1 MVFGGT
7 NMQFGYPASVL
18 TLDRDRGLWSLDH
31 DFDPAA
37 MSWKLL
43 HTEDGSELHDAI
55 GATILKGRMTADIP
69 LLLKKPGGGTIRL
82 DRVEIDGTLCLFIP
96 SEPLSPGEDYQE
108 VTASG
113 TLGRAAS
120 PEEIAGICALGTG
133 TMIATDEGPQPIDW
147 LRPGDRVLTR
157 DNGYQQLL
165 WLGSHTMP
173 RRAPAE
179 TRPLLLEE
187 GCFGPGLPERNL
199 LASPGTGILLAGQ
212 ELELWFGES
221 EMFAQTRHAAPE
233 AASGTGRQPLY
244 SLLFA
249 TPEVILAE
257 GMWVSAVHA
266 DAAYISLLPDR
277 VRGALAQRLP
287 EAHGMAARAWLVDWE
302 VAMFRRERLAHARRI
317 AA

>member
-1 MVFGGT
+1 
-7 NMQFGYPASVL
+7 MQFGYPASVL
-18 TLDRDRGLWSLDH
+18 TLHRTLGLWSLDH
-31 DFDPAA
+31 DFDPAI
-37 MSWKLL
+37 MSWKLV
-43 HTEDGSELHDAI
+43 HGAAGTELQDAI
-55 GATILKGRMTADIP
+55 GSTILTGQMTADIP

-96 SEPLSPGEDYQE
+96 SEPLIPGTEYQE
-108 VTASG
+108 VTSTG

-120 PEEIAGICALGTG
+120 PEEIAEICALGSG
-133 TMIATDEGPQPIDW
+133 TMIATEEGPQPIDW

-173 RRAPAE
+173 RRAPAQ
-179 TRPLLLEE
+179 TRPLVLEA
-187 GCFGPGLPERNL
+187 GCFGAALPERSL
-199 LASPGTGILLAGQ
+199 IVSPGTGVLLAGQ

-221 EMFAQTRHAAPE
+221 EMFAQARHAAPE
-233 AASGTGRQPLY
+233 AEASTGRQPLY

-249 TPEVILAE
+249 APEVILAE
-257 GMWVSAVHA
+257 GMWVAAVHS

-277 VRGALAQRLP
+277 VRGALAPRLP

-302 VAMFRRERLAHARRI
+302 VAMFRRERIAHARRI